1 MTSRSLLRA
10 AGRVGLATTPLWLA
24 ACVSVGLGGDVPA
37 QAHYRLHDSA
47 GVGAATGAVVG
58 ASMPAR
64 LPAPLVPALVIQPL
78 PADATADTISV
89 AYSPRPNVFG
99 YYQFA
104 SWSERPVR
112 QLPRLLQQRLEARG
126 IAQAVGMVGEPLRAD
141 WLLTLSI
148 ETLHHDTSTVPGSG
162 RVTLSAEL
170 FDRRDRSRVARQR
183 FDASVPAAIADAP
196 AATAAISQA
205 MSQTFDALVPWLEA
219 ALPPA
224 VAKAAA
230 VVAR

>member
-1 MTSRSLLRA
+1 MTKRSLRSVALNR
-10 AGRVGLATTPLWLA
+10 LAWFAPLLLG

-37 QAHYRLHDSA
+37 QAHYRLHDNAFAGTSA
-47 GVGAATGAVVG
+47 SATA
-58 ASMPAR
+58 PAR

-112 QLPRLLQQRLEARG
+112 QVPRLLQQRLEARG
-126 IAQAVGMVGEPLRAD
+126 IANAIGVIGEPLRAD

-148 ETLHHDTSTVPGSG
+148 ETLHHDTSTAPSNG
-162 RVTLSAEL
+162 RVTLTAEL
-170 FDRRDRSRVARQR
+170 FDRRDRSRVTRQR
-183 FDASVPAAIADAP
+183 FDVSVPAASADAP

-205 MSQTFDALVPWLEA
+205 LTQTFDAMVPWLEA

-230 VVAR
+230 AAR

>member
-1 MTSRSLLRA
+1 MTNRPPRRA
-10 AGRVGLATTPLWLA
+10 AWRGLLATTPLWLA

-47 GVGAATGAVVG
+47 VSGVGAGT
-58 ASMPAR
+58 PAR
-64 LPAPLVPALVIQPL
+64 LPAPLVPALLIQPL

-89 AYSPRPNVFG
+89 AYSPRANVFG

-126 IAQAVGMVGEPLRAD
+126 IANAIGVIGEPLRAD

-148 ETLHHDTSTVPGSG
+148 ETLHHDTSTAPGSG
-162 RVTLSAEL
+162 RVTLTAEL

-183 FDASVPAAIADAP
+183 FDAIVPAASADAP

-205 MSQTFDALVPWLEA
+205 MGQAFDALVPWLEA

-224 VAKAAA
+224 VAKPAA

>member
-1 MTSRSLLRA
+1 MTNRSRRRTAWRVLL
-10 AGRVGLATTPLWLA
+10 AGAPLWLG

-47 GVGAATGAVVG
+47 VAGAA
-58 ASMPAR
+58 AR
-64 LPAPLVPALVIQPL
+64 LPAPLVPALLLQPL

-89 AYSPRPNVFG
+89 AYSPRSNVFG

-126 IAQAVGMVGEPLRAD
+126 IANAIGVIGEPLRAD

-162 RVTLSAEL
+162 RVTLTAEL

-183 FDASVPAAIADAP
+183 FDASVPAASADAP

-230 VVAR
+230 VAR